1 MALSKRKSIKPKR
14 GFSVSAKL
22 PGIIHQFFEGVMIAL
37 RAIRTNKLRAILTL
51 IGIVIGVATVIT
63 VVSVINGMNNYVAS
77 KINTL
82 GPSTFVVDRFG
93 IITSD
98 EDYFKAMRRKKLT
111 LDDMNAI
118 KRYCPLCE
126 DIGANS
132 GSNGKVKYGS
142 QYLDDIY
149 IMGVTPNVIDITDI
163 DIATGRSFNESDD
176 ESHRAIC
183 IIGPDVADILFGGRD
198 PLDKMIKIDDYYLR
212 VVGIGTRRGSF
223 LGQNQDLWVIIPLQ
237 TFGKYFGRRLDLSLN
252 VKAVSVAAME
262 EAQDQARVI
271 LRNRRGDK
279 YKDPD
284 SFGMMT
290 AASLMKLY
298 NDFVS
303 TAWVVLV
310 GVASISLVVGG
321 IVIMNIMLVSVTER
335 TREIGIRKALGA
347 RRKDILWQFLVESVT
362 LSILGGAIGVG
373 LGSGLSLLVKAYS
386 PLPAAIE
393 TWAVMAGLL
402 IATSVGIFFGIFPA
416 MRAARLDP
424 VECLRYE

>member
-1 MALSKRKSIKPKR
+1 M
-14 GFSVSAKL
+14 SVKL
-22 PGIIHQFFEGVMIAL
+22 PGIYHQLFEGIVIAL

-63 VVSVINGMNNYVAS
+63 VVSVINGMNNYVAA

-82 GPSTFVVDRFG
+82 GPSTFVIDRFG
-93 IITSD
+93 VINSD
-98 EDYFKAMRRKKLT
+98 EEYFKALRRKKLT
-111 LDDMNAI
+111 IDDMNAI

-126 DIGANS
+126 DVGANS
-132 GSNGKVKYGS
+132 GDLGKVKYGS
-142 QYLDDIY
+142 QYLEDVY

-163 DIATGRSFNESDD
+163 DVASGRSFTESDN
-176 ESHRAIC
+176 ESHRSVC
-183 IIGPDVADILFGGRD
+183 MIGPDIADILFGGRD

-212 VVGIGTRRGSF
+212 VVGVGTRRGSF
-223 LGQNQDLWVIIPLQ
+223 LGQNQDLWVVLPLD
-237 TFGKYFGRRLDLSLN
+237 TFGKYFGRRLDLELN
-252 VKAVSVAAME
+252 IKAVSVAAMDD
-262 EAQDQARVI
+262 AQDQVRVI
-271 LRNRRGDK
+271 LRNRRGDR

-290 AASLMKLY
+290 AASLMNLY
-298 NDFVS
+298 NNLVS
-303 TAWVVLV
+303 TAWIVLV
-310 GVASISLVVGG
+310 GVSSISLVIGG

-362 LSILGGAIGVG
+362 LSILGGALGVG
-373 LGSGLSLLVKAYS
+373 LGCGLALIVKTYS
-386 PLPAAIE
+386 PLPASIE
-393 TWAVMAGLL
+393 TWAVMAGLF
-402 IATSVGIFFGIFPA
+402 IASSVGIFFGIFPA

>member
-1 MALSKRKSIKPKR
+1 M
-14 GFSVSAKL
+14 SVKL
-22 PGIIHQFFEGVMIAL
+22 PGIYHQFFEGVIIAL

-51 IGIVIGVATVIT
+51 VGIVIGVATVIT
-63 VVSVINGMNNYVAS
+63 VVSVISGMNNYIAA

-82 GPSTFVVDRFG
+82 GPATFVIDRFG
-93 IITSD
+93 VLTNED
-98 EDYFKAMRRKKLT
+98 EYFKAMRRKKLT
-111 LDDMNAI
+111 MDDMKAI

-126 DIGANS
+126 EVGANS
-132 GSNGKVKYGS
+132 GSVGKVKYGS
-142 QYLDDIY
+142 QYLEDIY

-163 DIATGRSFNESDD
+163 DVAFGRSLTQSDD
-176 ESHRAIC
+176 ESRRAVC
-183 IIGPDVADILFGGRD
+183 MIGPDVADILFGGRD
-198 PLDKMIKIDDYYLR
+198 PLDKMIKIDNYYLK
-212 VVGIGTRRGSF
+212 VVGVGTKRGSF
-223 LGQNQDLWVIIPLQ
+223 LGQNQDLWVVIPLE
-237 TFGKYFGRRLDLSLN
+237 TFGKYYGRRLDLELN
-252 VKAVSVAAME
+252 IKAVSVAAMD

-279 YKDPD
+279 YKDSD
-284 SFGMMT
+284 SFGLMT

-298 NDFVS
+298 NDLVS

-310 GVASISLVVGG
+310 GVSSISLVVGG

-362 LSILGGAIGVG
+362 LSILGGAFGVG
-373 LGSGLSLLVKAYS
+373 LGSGLAFLVKTYS
-386 PLPAAIE
+386 PLPASIE
-393 TWAVMAGLL
+393 TWSVLTGLL

>member
-1 MALSKRKSIKPKR
+1 M
-14 GFSVSAKL
+14 SVKL
-22 PGIIHQFFEGVMIAL
+22 PGIYHQFFEGVIIAL
-37 RAIRTNKLRAILTL
+37 RAIKTNKLRAILTL
-51 IGIVIGVATVIT
+51 VGIVIGVATVIT
-63 VVSVINGMNNYVAS
+63 VVSVINGMNNYIAA

-82 GPSTFVVDRFG
+82 GPSTFVIDKYGV
-93 IITSD
+93 ITND
-98 EDYFKAMRRKKLT
+98 EDWLKASRRKKLT
-111 LDDMNAI
+111 IEDMEAI

-126 DIGANS
+126 DVGANS
-132 GSNGKVKYGS
+132 GSIGKVKYGS
-142 QYLDDIY
+142 QYLEDIY

-163 DIATGRSFNESDD
+163 DVASGRSFTESDNESR
-176 ESHRAIC
+176 RAIC
-183 IIGPDVADILFGGRD
+183 MIGPDIADMLFGGRD
-198 PLDKMIKIDDYYLR
+198 PLDKIIKIDNYYLK
-212 VVGIGTRRGSF
+212 VVGVGTRRGSF
-223 LGQNQDLWVIIPLQ
+223 LGQNQDLWVVIPLE
-237 TFGKYFGRRLDLSLN
+237 TFGKYFGRRLDLELN
-252 VKAVSVAAME
+252 VKAVSVAALE

-298 NDFVS
+298 NDLVS
-303 TAWVVLV
+303 TAWIVLV
-310 GVASISLVVGG
+310 GVSSISLVVGG

-347 RRKDILWQFLVESVT
+347 RRKDILWQFLVESIT
-362 LSILGGAIGVG
+362 LAILGGAIGVG
-373 LGSGLSLLVKAYS
+373 IGCGLAILVQSMS

-393 TWAVMAGLL
+393 TWSVLAGLF

>member
-1 MALSKRKSIKPKR
+1 M
-14 GFSVSAKL
+14 SAKL
-22 PGIIHQFFEGVMIAL
+22 SCIYHQFFEGVIIAL
-37 RAIRTNKLRAILTL
+37 RAIKTNKLRAILTL
-51 IGIVIGVATVIT
+51 VGIVIGVATVIT
-63 VVSVINGMNNYVAS
+63 VVSVINGMNNYIAA

-82 GPSTFVVDRFG
+82 GPSTFVIDRFG
-93 IITSD
+93 LITND
-98 EDYFKAMRRKKLT
+98 EDWLKASRRKKLT
-111 LDDMNAI
+111 IEDMEAI

-126 DIGANS
+126 DVGANS
-132 GSNGKVKYGS
+132 GSIGKVKYGS
-142 QYLDDIY
+142 QYLEDIY

-163 DIATGRSFNESDD
+163 DVASGRSFTESDN
-176 ESHRAIC
+176 ELRRAIC
-183 IIGPDVADILFGGRD
+183 MIGPDIADMLFGGRD
-198 PLDKMIKIDDYYLR
+198 PLDKIIKIDNYYLK
-212 VVGIGTRRGSF
+212 VVGVGTRRGSF
-223 LGQNQDLWVIIPLQ
+223 LGQNQDLWVVIPLK
-237 TFGKYFGRRLDLSLN
+237 TFGKYFGRRLDLELN
-252 VKAVSVAAME
+252 VKAVSVAALE

-298 NDFVS
+298 NDLVS
-303 TAWVVLV
+303 TAWIVLV
-310 GVASISLVVGG
+310 GVSSISLVVGG

-347 RRKDILWQFLVESVT
+347 RRKDILWQFLVESIT
-362 LSILGGAIGVG
+362 LAILGGAIGVG
-373 LGSGLSLLVKAYS
+373 IGCGLAILVKSIS

-393 TWAVMAGLL
+393 TWSVLAGLF

>member
-1 MALSKRKSIKPKR
+1 MP
-14 GFSVSAKL
+14 VKL
-22 PGIIHQFFEGVMIAL
+22 PSLFRQFFEGVIIAL

-63 VVSVINGMNNYVAS
+63 VVSVINGMNNYIAA

-82 GPSTFVVDRFG
+82 GPSTFVIDRFG
-93 IITSD
+93 VITND
-98 EDYFKAMRRKKLT
+98 DDWFKAMRRKKLT
-111 LDDMNAI
+111 IGDMEAI

-126 DIGANS
+126 DVGANS
-132 GSNGKVKYGS
+132 GSAGKVKYGS
-142 QYLDDIY
+142 QYLEDVY
-149 IMGVTPNVIDITDI
+149 IMGATPNVIDITDI
-163 DIATGRSFNESDD
+163 DVASGRSFNESD
-176 ESHRAIC
+176 SKSRRAIC
-183 IIGPDVADILFGGRD
+183 KIGPDVADMLFGGRD
-198 PLDKMIKIDDYYLR
+198 PLDKIIKIDDFYLK
-212 VVGIGTRRGSF
+212 VIGVGTRRGSF
-223 LGQNQDLWVIIPLQ
+223 LGQNQDLWVVMPLE
-237 TFGKYFGRRLDLSLN
+237 TFGKYFGRRLDLEIN
-252 VKAVSVAAME
+252 VKAVSVAALE

-279 YKDPD
+279 YRDPD

-298 NDFVS
+298 NDLVS

-310 GVASISLVVGG
+310 GVSSISLVVGG

-347 RRKDILWQFLVESVT
+347 RRKDILWQFLVESIT
-362 LSILGGAIGVG
+362 LSLLGGAIGVG
-373 LGSGLSLLVKAYS
+373 LGCGFAIAVQKLS

-393 TWAVMAGLL
+393 TWSVMSGLL